1 MKIKY
6 GNGGGVPKYMAGGN
20 VPSYE
25 QGGKGGNGFAGQFAS
40 TVRQEQ
46 APDGSMREY
55 VWINKYNMDLDY
67 DSSDEEWSRDENSF
81 KVYGNWNEY
90 AQGQDKAGNMFLPDD
105 DFPIMQMEDGTFLFD
120 ESRYEGNPSGLSKAA
135 KMRSES
141 TGGPSNTEVEDLLE
155 RLGAAPSP
163 TKFNMGGILS
173 MDSFTGVTGP
183 DPTMLKEVAMEM
195 AGAGAAGLPKTGP
208 DSTMLKVM
216 ANAMASGGAAGI
228 SKEKLWGPH
237 EKEMTPA
244 QKIGA
249 LSTGGPSASRVEDL
263 LERLMSYGRYR

>member
-1 MKIKY
+1 MKVTYKD
-6 GNGGGVPKYMAGGN
+6 GGRMY
-20 VPSYE
+20 
-25 QGGKGGNGFAGQFAS
+25 QKGGTVITGQDTS
-40 TVRQEQ
+40 TVRTEES
-46 APDGSMREY
+46 PSGETREY
-55 VWINKYNMDLDY
+55 VWFDQNGSESVMFDAS
-67 DSSDEEWSRDENSF
+67 DSDWEASGAV

-90 AQGQDKAGNMFLPDD
+90 AQGQTEKGEMYLPDEA
-105 DFPIMQMEDGTFLFD
+105 FPIMQMENGTFLFD

-183 DPTMLKEVAMEM
+183 DPAALKVMANAM
-195 AGAGAAGLPKTGP
+195 ARAGAAGLPKTGP

-216 ANAMASGGAAGI
+216 ADAMASGGAAGI